1 MRKFPVRIDSFFF
14 RKSLLQSDKECC
26 VRKGGHRLRFR
37 EKGCGKLHL
46 DFEKLEHVIQ
56 PAWSTGVYGE
66 NYRR

>member
-1 MRKFPVRIDSFFF
+1 MS
-14 RKSLLQSDKECC
+14 
-26 VRKGGHRLRFR
+26 
-37 EKGCGKLHL
+37 EKGVTDFEKEKACGKLHL